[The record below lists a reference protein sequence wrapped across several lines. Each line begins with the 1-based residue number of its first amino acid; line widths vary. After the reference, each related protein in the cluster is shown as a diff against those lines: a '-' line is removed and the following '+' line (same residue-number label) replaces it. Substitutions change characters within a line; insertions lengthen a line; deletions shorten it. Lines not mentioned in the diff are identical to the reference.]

1 MHARYFVSNS
11 TANIRQYNSF
21 IGNNY
26 CPSDPK
32 TTFCYCNSS
41 VNSEVA
47 LQPQTGGTESGTVGA
62 LVVCCYDHC

>member
-1 MHARYFVSNS
+1 MHARYFFL
-11 TANIRQYNSF
+11 YNSF
-21 IGNNY
+21 IGN

-32 TTFCYCNSS
+32 TTFCYCSSS

-47 LQPQTGGTESGTVGA
+47 LQPQTGGTESGAVGA